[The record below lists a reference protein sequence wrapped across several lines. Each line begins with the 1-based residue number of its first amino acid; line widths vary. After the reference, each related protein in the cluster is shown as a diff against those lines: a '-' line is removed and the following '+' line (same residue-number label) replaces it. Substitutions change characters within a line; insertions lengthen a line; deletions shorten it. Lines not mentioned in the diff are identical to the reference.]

1 VHPILRAII
10 LTLVSAIAVSTAAA
24 AQRPTEPIQ
33 TEHSL
38 HGEWE
43 GEMRT
48 PRWPQFITL
57 RLRRDDAEPG
67 SGVETLGQT
76 FGASE
81 VRVVGDSVT
90 MRIGEGPGAVTIGAA
105 LRDGMLTGS
114 LVQRS
119 DTLPFTLRR
128 VPEHPAPR
136 DRVEAWEQDID
147 ALTTRFI
154 ALDRSFSPAERA
166 LFLERLAETRAR
178 LPDLHDDEVVVRMAS
193 AIALGGNAHTRLYIL
208 RNATE
213 LRRLPVRLWWFG
225 DGLYVVRAA
234 PEHAGLLGCR
244 VDEIGGTAAR
254 HARDRVAPLFA
265 GNPSWTDYKSVYSL
279 TSPEVLHGVGILA
292 SPDSVPIRVSG
303 CGAETERPIV
313 LRPLPLVRRDHAVE
327 AWWDLSPRHPGTDS
341 TWVQA
346 LETSDSL
353 PLYLR
358 NPTLNYWFE
367 YLPDEGVLYFQYNR
381 AQDAA
386 AERTADFATRLLA
399 ALAEHRPRAF
409 VMDVRFNTGGNFTL
423 AADLIEKLEER
434 TRGIPRYIITGR
446 ATFSAGIT
454 QVAAWRQAG
463 EVTIVGEPVGD
474 DLDMWSEGGN
484 VRLPNS
490 GIKAHFANG
499 AHRYS
504 PAPCPPD
511 TYCHDLSVSSVAP
524 DVPVPMRWGA
534 YVRGRDAALEAI
546 FARLAG
552 LADD

>member
-1 VHPILRAII
+1 VQPIPRI
-10 LTLVSAIAVSTAAA
+10 LILALVPALAVAPAAA
-24 AQRPTEPIQ
+24 GQRPNAILAERGI
-33 TEHSL
+33 

-48 PRWPQFITL
+48 PTWPQFITL
-57 RLRRDDAEPG
+57 RLRPEGAEPG
-67 SGVETLGQT
+67 SELEALGRT
-76 FGASE
+76 FAASE
-81 VRVVGDSVT
+81 VRLTGDSVT
-90 MRIGEGPGAVTIGAA
+90 LRIGDGPGAVNIAAA
-105 LRDGMLTGS
+105 LRDGVLAGS
-114 LVQRS
+114 LMQRA

-128 VPEHPAPR
+128 VPEYPPPR

-166 LFLERLAETRAR
+166 LFLERLAETRAL
-178 LPDLHDDEVVVRMAS
+178 LPELHDDEVVVRMAS

-208 RNATE
+208 RNRTE
-213 LRRLPVRLWWFG
+213 LRRLPVRLWWFD
-225 DGLYVVRAA
+225 DGLYVVRTA
-234 PEHAGLLGCR
+234 PEHTGLVGCR

-265 GNPSWTDYKSVYSL
+265 GNPSWVDYKSVYSL
-279 TSPEVLHGVGILA
+279 TSPEVLHGVGIVA
-292 SPDSVPIRVSG
+292 SPDSVPVRVSG
-303 CGAETERPIV
+303 CAAETEPPVV
-313 LRPLPLVRRDHAVE
+313 LRPLPLVRRDGAIE
-327 AWWDLSPRHPGTDS
+327 AWWDLSPRHPGADS

-346 LETSDSL
+346 LATSDSL

-358 NPTLNYWFE
+358 NPTRNYWFE

-381 AQDAA
+381 SQDAA
-386 AERTADFATRLLA
+386 EERTVDFGARLLA
-399 ALAEHRPRAF
+399 ALDEHRPRAF

-423 AADLIEKLEER
+423 AAGLVEQLEER

-490 GIKAHFANG
+490 RINAHFANG

-524 DVPVPMRWGA
+524 DVPVFTSWEA
-534 YVRGRDAALEAI
+534 YSAGRDPALEAI
-546 FARLAG
+546 RALLGEPRR
-552 LADD
+552 

>member
-1 VHPILRAII
+1 MQTISRAFV
-10 LTLVSAIAVSTAAA
+10 LALVAAVAGVTAAA
-24 AQRPTEPIQ
+24 GQRPTPIPA
-33 TEHSL
+33 EHGL

-57 RLRRDDAEPG
+57 RLRPEGAEPG
-67 SGVETLGQT
+67 SALETLGRT

-81 VRVVGDSVT
+81 VRLTRDSVT

-105 LRDGMLTGS
+105 LRDGGLAGS

-128 VPEHPAPR
+128 VPEYPAPR

-154 ALDRSFSPAERA
+154 SLDRSFSPAERA
-166 LFLERLAETRAR
+166 LFLERLAETRAH
-178 LPDLHDDEVVVRMAS
+178 LGDLHDDEVVVRIAS

-208 RNATE
+208 RNRTE
-213 LRRLPVRLWWFG
+213 LRRLPVRLWWFD

-234 PEHAGLLGCR
+234 PEHAALLGCR

-265 GNPSWTDYKSVYSL
+265 GNPSWVDYKSVYSL
-279 TSPEVLHGVGILA
+279 TSPEVLHGVGIIA

-303 CGAETERPIV
+303 CGAETGPPIV
-313 LRPLPLVRRDHAVE
+313 LRPLPLVRRDNAVE

-341 TWVQA
+341 TWVQVLA
-346 LETSDSL
+346 TSDSL

-367 YLPDEGVLYFQYNR
+367 YLPGEGVLYFQYNR
-381 AQDAA
+381 SQDAA
-386 AERTADFATRLLA
+386 AESTADFGARLLA
-399 ALAEHRPRAF
+399 ALDEHRPRAF

-423 AADLIEKLEER
+423 AAGLIEQLEER

-490 GIKAHFANG
+490 RINAHFANG

-511 TYCHDLSVSSVAP
+511 TYCHDLSVISVAP
-524 DVPVPMRWGA
+524 DVPVWTTWAEYRK
-534 YVRGRDAALEAI
+534 GRDRALEAI
-546 FARLAG
+546 LGRLG
-552 LADD
+552 PSDG